1 MFIGRYAINPL
12 NGDEIPIYVA
22 NFVLMEY
29 GTGAIMAVPAHDQR
43 DFEFAKKYHIPIKQ
57 VISLE
62 KSSTGK
68 DLKEAYAGEGIMV
81 NSARFDGLSSPE
93 GREKITQYLTQ
104 KGWGRKTLQ
113 YRLRDWLIS
122 RQRYWGTPIPI
133 IYCDRCKIVPVPEKD
148 LPVKLPERVEFTG
161 RGNPLAKSSEFVNC
175 KCPECGGSAR
185 RETDTMDT
193 FVDSSW
199 YFARYCSPHFEKL
212 PFDEKKVEYWMPV
225 DQYIGG
231 IEHAIMHLLY
241 SRFFTKA
248 LRDIGL
254 YKIDEPFTRLLCQG
268 MVVRKGAKMSKSKGN
283 VVSVDEITQKYGA
296 DTARLFI
303 LFASPPEKDLEWS
316 DKGVQG
322 CYRFLNRV
330 WNLVRETGNK
340 QKGRVIKTYDQEEK
354 KLNRITHSAIKK
366 VTEDIQNFHFN
377 TAIAAIMEL
386 SNGIYDY
393 LRKKGNNS
401 HLRESVEKLILLLS
415 PFAPHICE
423 ELWEVLGHRRSAIK
437 ESWPGYDQEIIKK
450 EDMLIVIEV
459 NGKVR
464 SKVEVPV
471 NLEEEEIKKKAQG
484 DERVKKYIDNKKIKQ
499 IIYVPRRL
507 VNIVVEEQK
516 KRRDL

>member
-1 MFIGRYAINPL
+1 M
-12 NGDEIPIYVA
+12 
-22 NFVLMEY
+22 
-29 GTGAIMAVPAHDQR
+29 Q
-43 DFEFAKKYHIPIKQ
+43 
-57 VISLE
+57 
-62 KSSTGK
+62 
-68 DLKEAYAGEGIMV
+68 EAYEGEGTML
-81 NSARFDGLSSPE
+81 NSAQFDGLSSSE

-104 KGWGRKTLQ
+104 KGWGRETLQ

-133 IYCDRCKIVPVPEKD
+133 IYCDKCKIVPVPEKD
-148 LPVKLPERVEFTG
+148 LPVRLPEKVEFTG
-161 RGNPLAKSSEFVNC
+161 KGNPLANSSEFVNC
-175 KCPECGGSAR
+175 KCPKCASPAR

-212 PFDEKKVEYWMPV
+212 PFEKKKVKYWMPV

-241 SRFFTKA
+241 ARFFTKA

-254 YKIDEPFTRLLCQG
+254 YSIDEPFKRLLCQG
-268 MVVRKGAKMSKSKGN
+268 MVVRDGAKMSKSKGN
-283 VVSVDEITQKYGA
+283 VVSVDEITQRYGA

-330 WNLVRETGNK
+330 WNLVKEIGNRRKETVDTTSD
-340 QKGRVIKTYDQEEK
+340 REEK
-354 KLNRITHSAIKK
+354 KLNRITHSVIKK
-366 VTEDIQNFHFN
+366 VTEDIETFHFN
-377 TAIAAIMEL
+377 TAIAATMEL
-386 SNGIYDY
+386 CNGIYDY
-393 LRKKGNNS
+393 LNKRGANS
-401 HLRESVEKLILLLS
+401 HLKESAEKLILLLS

-423 ELWEVLGHRRSAIK
+423 ELWEVLGHQGSAIK
-437 ESWPGYDQEIIKK
+437 ESWPEYDQEIIKK
-450 EDMLIVIEV
+450 EEMLIVIEV

-471 NLEEEEIKKKAQG
+471 NLEEEEIKKKARL
-484 DERVKKYIDNKKIKQ
+484 DERVKKYIKNKKIKQ
-499 IIYVPRRL
+499 IIYVPGRL
-507 VNIVVEEQK
+507 VNIVVEK
-516 KRRDL
+516 